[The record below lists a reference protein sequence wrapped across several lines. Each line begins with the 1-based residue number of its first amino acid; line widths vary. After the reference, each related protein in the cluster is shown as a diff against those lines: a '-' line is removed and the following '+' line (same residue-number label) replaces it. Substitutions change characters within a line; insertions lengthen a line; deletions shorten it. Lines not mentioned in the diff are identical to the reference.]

1 MKGRITTL
9 KDLMLILSM
18 WLQMKQML
26 PFLLLIGITL
36 VGKLIRVNFKNIIL
50 NMANIV
56 IPKNQQ
62 KLLMKVLSNYK
73 IQLQRKRKHLLMDP
87 KNSKQ
92 LQRKLKIGQKNIKQQ
107 MKFLILKFLLSM
119 ILQILRDMI
128 SQVLSGI
135 KERVVLATLSALLRL
150 QKLV

>member
-9 KDLMLILSM
+9 KDLMLTLSM
-18 WLQMKQML
+18 WLQMKLTL

>member
-73 IQLQRKRKHLLMDP
+73 TQLQRKRKHLLMDP

-135 KERVVLATLSALLRL
+135 KERVVLATLSALIRL

>member
-1 MKGRITTL
+1 MKGRIITL
-9 KDLMLILSM
+9 KDLMLTLSM
-18 WLQMKQML
+18 LLQMKLTL

-62 KLLMKVLSNYK
+62 KLLMKVLYNCK
-73 IQLQRKRKHLLMDP
+73 IQQQRKRKHLLMDP

-92 LQRKLKIGQKNIKQQ
+92 LQRKLKAGQKNIKQQ

-135 KERVVLATLSALLRL
+135 KERVVLATLSVLLRL

>member
-1 MKGRITTL
+1 MKDRITTL

>member
-62 KLLMKVLSNYK
+62 KLQMKVLFNCK
-73 IQLQRKRKHLLMDP
+73 IQQQRKRKHLLMDP

>member
-9 KDLMLILSM
+9 KDLMLTLSM
-18 WLQMKQML
+18 WLQMKLTL

-50 NMANIV
+50 NMSNIV

-62 KLLMKVLSNYK
+62 NLLMKVLSNYK

>member
-18 WLQMKQML
+18 WLQMKLML

-62 KLLMKVLSNYK
+62 KLQMKVLFNCK
-73 IQLQRKRKHLLMDP
+73 IQQQRKRKHLLMDP
-87 KNSKQ
+87 KNSKH
-92 LQRKLKIGQKNIKQQ
+92 LQKKLKAGQKNIKQQ

-128 SQVLSGI
+128 SQVLLGI
-135 KERVVLATLSALLRL
+135 KERVVLAILSALLRL

>member
-18 WLQMKQML
+18 WLQMKLML